1 MKAAC
6 NVEEPSQQ
14 ESGNEENKD
23 PSNNT
28 DNELEEGEIVSDND
42 GLLFIFFFM
51 CFWMIFHNSAVYS
64 VFS

>member
-1 MKAAC
+1 M
-6 NVEEPSQQ
+6 EEPSQQ

-51 CFWMIFHNSAVYS
+51 CF
-64 VFS
+64 

>member
-51 CFWMIFHNSAVYS
+51 CF
-64 VFS
+64 

>member
-23 PSNNT
+23 PSNTT

-42 GLLFIFFFM
+42 GLFILFTFFKDFKWQIF
-51 CFWMIFHNSAVYS
+51 
-64 VFS
+64 